1 MAGICHSDG
10 MSPYEPFTGV
20 LVLPDRAPFGSESP
34 VTLDDG
40 QPVAMI
46 KWQRFSWG
54 AKFDILDPVGG
65 GVLASGQRVGGS
77 GRRYQVTGP
86 GGDVLLALKISGWGG
101 VNGKSTV
108 TITGGRVLH
117 TKGNWSA
124 RKFEVT
130 DERGQSVAALLNTS
144 KFFSM
149 RRDHLAFE
157 LRQAVLSPVEA
168 IGLAQ
173 CMREAVESQRSTSD
187 AAINT

>member
-1 MAGICHSDG
+1 

-20 LVLPDRAPFGSESP
+20 LLLPDRAPFGSESP
-34 VTLDDG
+34 VTLGDG

-54 AKFDILDPVGG
+54 AKFDILDPAGG
-65 GVLASGQRVGGS
+65 GVLASGKRAGL
-77 GRRYQVTGP
+77 GRRYEVTGP
-86 GGDVLLALKISGWGG
+86 GGDVLLELKLSGWGG

-117 TKGNWSA
+117 AKGNWSA

-130 DERGQSVAALLNTS
+130 DERGQSVAALLTTS
-144 KFFSM
+144 KVFSM
-149 RRDHLAFE
+149 RRDNLAFE
-157 LRQAVLSPVEA
+157 LRQAVLSPIQA

-173 CMREAVESQRSTSD
+173 CMREAVEAQRGAS
-187 AAINT
+187 AAAAGN

>member
-1 MAGICHSDG
+1 

-20 LVLPDRAPFGSESP
+20 LLLPDRAPFGSESP

-54 AKFDILDPVGG
+54 AKFDILDPLGG
-65 GVLASGQRVGGS
+65 GVLASGKRAGGF

-86 GGDVLLALKISGWGG
+86 GGDILLELKVSGWGG
-101 VNGKSTV
+101 VNGRSTV

-117 TKGNWSA
+117 ARGNWSA

-144 KFFSM
+144 KFFSV
-149 RRDHLAFE
+149 RRDNLAFE
-157 LRQAVLSPVEA
+157 LRQAVLSPIQA

-173 CMREAVESQRSTSD
+173 CMREAVESQRSSSATASS
-187 AAINT
+187 T

>member
-1 MAGICHSDG
+1 

-20 LVLPDRAPFGSESP
+20 LLLPDRAPFGSESP

-65 GVLASGQRVGGS
+65 GVLASGKRAGGF
-77 GRRYQVTGP
+77 GRRYEVTGP
-86 GGDVLLALKISGWGG
+86 GGDVLLELKVSGWDG
-101 VNGKSTV
+101 VSGKSTV
-108 TITGGRVLH
+108 TIPGGRVLH
-117 TKGNWSA
+117 AKGNWSA

-130 DERGQSVAALLNTS
+130 DERGRSVAALLNTS

-149 RRDHLAFE
+149 RRDNLAFE
-157 LRQAVLSPVEA
+157 LRQAVLSPIQA

-173 CMREAVESQRSTSD
+173 CLREAVESRRSSSAAATS
-187 AAINT
+187 T